1 MLYFATETKVSNRPG
16 AVIRRVEEDA
26 VVVKKSAMHNTRTPD
41 RGFND
46 PLVKILLGI
55 GIVLTLMIYIAA
67 LLTSLEMLKLSMW
80 LLGAYA
86 VVGAICG
93 LVRSIQ
99 YGKANRTR
107 SA

>member
-1 MLYFATETKVSNRPG
+1 M
-16 AVIRRVEEDA
+16 
-26 VVVKKSAMHNTRTPD
+26 KKSAIHNIRTPD
-41 RGFND
+41 REFDGFND

-67 LLTSLEMLKLSMW
+67 LLRSLEMLKLGMW

-99 YGKANRTR
+99 WRTGAAAR
-107 SA
+107 RASATGR

>member
-1 MLYFATETKVSNRPG
+1 M
-16 AVIRRVEEDA
+16 
-26 VVVKKSAMHNTRTPD
+26 KKSAIHNIRTPD
-41 RGFND
+41 RGFDGFND

-55 GIVLTLMIYIAA
+55 GIVLTLMIYVVA
-67 LLTSLEMLKLSMW
+67 LLTSLVDVAFLGMLKPVMW

>member
-1 MLYFATETKVSNRPG
+1 
-16 AVIRRVEEDA
+16 
-26 VVVKKSAMHNTRTPD
+26 MHNTRTPD
-41 RGFND
+41 REFDGFND

-55 GIVLTLMIYIAA
+55 GIVLGLMFYIAA
-67 LLTSLEMLKLSMW
+67 HLTLSVDVAFLGMLKSVLW

-93 LVRSIQ
+93 LVRSVQ
-99 YGKANRTR
+99 YGKANRSR

>member
-1 MLYFATETKVSNRPG
+1 M
-16 AVIRRVEEDA
+16 
-26 VVVKKSAMHNTRTPD
+26 KKFVMHNARTPD

-46 PLVKILLGI
+46 PLVKILIGI
-55 GIVLTLMIYIAA
+55 GIVLGLMIGVAA
-67 LLTSLEMLKLSMW
+67 LLTRLVGVEFLGMLKLGMW

-99 YGKANRTR
+99 WGNRSR

>member
-1 MLYFATETKVSNRPG
+1 MR
-16 AVIRRVEEDA
+16 
-26 VVVKKSAMHNTRTPD
+26 KSAMHNTRTPD
-41 RGFND
+41 RGLDGFND

-55 GIVLTLMIYIAA
+55 GIALTLMIYIPASLA
-67 LLTSLEMLKLSMW
+67 SLEMLRLSMW

-99 YGKANRTR
+99 YGKANRSR

>member
-1 MLYFATETKVSNRPG
+1 M
-16 AVIRRVEEDA
+16 
-26 VVVKKSAMHNTRTPD
+26 KKSAIHNTRTPD
-41 RGFND
+41 RGFDEFND

-55 GIVLTLMIYIAA
+55 GIVLTLMIYVVA
-67 LLTSLEMLKLSMW
+67 LLTSLVDVAFLGMLKPVTW

-99 YGKANRTR
+99 YGKANRSR

>member
-1 MLYFATETKVSNRPG
+1 M
-16 AVIRRVEEDA
+16 
-26 VVVKKSAMHNTRTPD
+26 KKSAIHNIRTPD
-41 RGFND
+41 RGFDGFND

-55 GIVLTLMIYIAA
+55 GIVLTLMIYVVA
-67 LLTSLEMLKLSMW
+67 LLTSLVDVAFLGMLKSCMW

-99 YGKANRTR
+99 WRTGAAAR
-107 SA
+107 RASATGR

>member
-1 MLYFATETKVSNRPG
+1 MR
-16 AVIRRVEEDA
+16 
-26 VVVKKSAMHNTRTPD
+26 KSAIHETRTPD

-55 GIVLTLMIYIAA
+55 GIVLTAMIYIAA
-67 LLTSLEMLKLSMW
+67 FLPSLEMLKLSMW

-93 LVRSIQ
+93 FVRSVQ
-99 YGKANRTR
+99 YGKANRSR
-107 SA
+107 SV